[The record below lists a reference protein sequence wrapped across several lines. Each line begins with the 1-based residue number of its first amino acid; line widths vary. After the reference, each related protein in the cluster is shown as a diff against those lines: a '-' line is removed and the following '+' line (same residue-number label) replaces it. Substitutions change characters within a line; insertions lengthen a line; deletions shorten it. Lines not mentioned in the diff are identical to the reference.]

1 MTRVKDDDQ
10 NQRKNDIG
18 IFNGDF
24 DHSKFTDD
32 DDDDNMMLFW
42 LFLGGV
48 FLAWCSDYY
57 DTTGNGNDKEDN
69 EQEEY
74 CIKVEFVYSVEDCD
88 YVNDTANLGT
98 IFKDH
103 FTWCCFELLW
113 MEWTSCSS

>member
-24 DHSKFTDD
+24 DHSKFTN

-42 LFLGGV
+42 LFFGGV
-48 FLAWCSDYY
+48 FLAWCGDYY
-57 DTTGNGNDKEDN
+57 DTTGKGNGKEDN

-74 CIKVEFVYSVEDCD
+74 CIKVKFVYSVEECD
-88 YVNDTANLGT
+88 YVNDCKSGNDIQRSFYLMLFWVAVNGMD
-98 IFKDH
+98 IV
-103 FTWCCFELLW
+103 
-113 MEWTSCSS
+113 